1 MSSINNIYLKKETL
15 ETLLKGINAKG
26 ENGIAI
32 DISISD
38 EPNNYNQNVSAF
50 VSQSKEDRE
59 AKKARYYIGNGRTI
73 WTDGTI
79 KAIPYKEQGQPVT
92 QEQAQTT
99 DDLPF

>member
-38 EPNNYNQNVSAF
+38 EPNSYNQNVSAF

-79 KAIPYKEQGQPVT
+79 KAIPYKDTNAPQP
-92 QEQAQTT
+92 ET
-99 DDLPF
+99 DMDGGSSLPF